1 MKVDGIEE
9 KQHGVIWQLR
19 EEILNLPLRGL
30 LHPLVDVCQVFLL
43 LSGQFHGLCTKELLR
58 LLQEIL
64 FDGKSCTQ

>member
-30 LHPLVDVCQVFLL
+30 LHPLVDVRQVFLL
-43 LSGQFHGLCTKELLR
+43 LSSQFHRLCTKEPFR